1 MIHMNPFSV
10 CIIAKNEERTIERCL
25 KSLQPLDVE
34 IVLVD
39 TGSTDRTKEIAEKY
53 TTCIYDFQWI
63 DDFSA
68 ARNFSI
74 SKASNDWILIMD
86 CDEWVTEFDL
96 AGIRSFMD
104 QYPQTI
110 GQVDHHN
117 IMDEND
123 PNKTYIIA
131 LERFFNRKH
140 YEYERPVHEQIVSKD
155 STYNT
160 QEIPLVVW
168 HDGYCKTLIDS
179 EEKFKRNVSLLKRE
193 LKENPNDPYTLFQLG
208 QSHFQRRDYETAIS
222 WYEKAMAQSLNY
234 KSQAAQLV
242 VYNWIDCLNI
252 LQRSKEA
259 LAILP
264 HYDDL
269 SEYADFPVRMGHVYA
284 NMGQYL
290 QAMSEYLKATSIPKC
305 HAAGSN
311 SYIPFY
317 YMGKIN
323 AILGNPDMA
332 KTMYEK
338 CGSYKPALEA
348 LREME

>member
-1 MIHMNPFSV
+1 MNPFSV
-10 CIIAKNEERTIERCL
+10 CIIAKNEERTLERCL

-34 IVLVD
+34 IILVD
-39 TGSTDRTKEIAEKY
+39 TGSTDQTKKIAEKY
-53 TTCIYDFQWI
+53 TSCIYDFQWI

-68 ARNFSI
+68 ARNYSI

-86 CDEWVTEFDL
+86 CDEWITEFDL
-96 AGIRSFMD
+96 SGICSFMEKH
-104 QYPQTI
+104 PQVI

-117 IMDEND
+117 MMDEND
-123 PNKTYIIA
+123 ATKTYIVA
-131 LERFFNRKH
+131 LERFFNRNH
-140 YEYERPVHEQIVSKD
+140 YQYNGTVHEQIVSKGTAYD
-155 STYNT
+155 T
-160 QEIPLVVW
+160 QEIPITVW

-179 EEKFKRNVSLLKRE
+179 EEKFKRNVSLLEKQ
-193 LKENPNDPYTLFQLG
+193 LKKKPDDPYTLFQLG
-208 QSHFQRRDYETAIS
+208 QSYFQRRDYDAALS

-242 VYNWIDCLNI
+242 VYNWINCLNV
-252 LQRSKEA
+252 LQRSEEA

-264 HYDDL
+264 HYDEL
-269 SEYADFPVRMGHVYA
+269 CEYADFPVQMGHVYA

-305 HAAGSN
+305 HTAGSN

-317 YMGKIN
+317 YIGKIN

-332 KTMYEK
+332 RAMYEK
-338 CGSYKPALEA
+338 CGSYEPALEA
-348 LREME
+348 LREMG